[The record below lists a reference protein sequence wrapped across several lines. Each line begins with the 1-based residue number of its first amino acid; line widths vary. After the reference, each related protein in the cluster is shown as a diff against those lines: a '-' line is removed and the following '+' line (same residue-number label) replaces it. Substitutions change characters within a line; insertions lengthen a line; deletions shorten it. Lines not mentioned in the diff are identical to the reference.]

1 MDNFILAFVIS
12 GAISFAISFCTNF
25 VKSFCDTAKKKSEKR
40 DKVISTADELLK
52 YKNLLDEG
60 VITQEEFYQKKKQ
73 LLDKELQ
80 KTCLKNWEEFYV

>member
-40 DKVISTADELLK
+40 NKVISTADELLK

-73 LLDKELQ
+73 LLDKEL
-80 KTCLKNWEEFYV
+80 

>member
-25 VKSFCDTAKKKSEKR
+25 VKSFCDTAQKKSEKR

-80 KTCLKNWEEFYV
+80 KTCLKNWEGFYV

>member
-25 VKSFCDTAKKKSEKR
+25 IKSFCDAAKKESEKR

-52 YKNLLDEG
+52 YKSLLDEG
-60 VITQEEFYQKKKQ
+60 IITQEEFYQKKKQ
-73 LLDKELQ
+73 LLDKEL
-80 KTCLKNWEEFYV
+80 